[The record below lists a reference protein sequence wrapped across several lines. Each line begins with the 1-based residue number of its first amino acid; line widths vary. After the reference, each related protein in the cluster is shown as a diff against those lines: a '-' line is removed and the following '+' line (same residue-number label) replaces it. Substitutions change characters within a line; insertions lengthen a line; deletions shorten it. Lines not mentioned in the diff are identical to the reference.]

1 MRKIATLIAA
11 FMMSAVLVADTATF
25 TKSYTPSK
33 TRTPTKTRTRTFTP
47 KNTNTPTPTPTVT
60 TRVVKKTG
68 GTYST
73 IADAVAACWVN
84 DIIEIRDSGTYNE
97 VFKPTKQI
105 TLRVQSGQG
114 YAPTV
119 GSTSTGGSAV
129 DLSGLA
135 STACVTIL
143 GDSGLR
149 ILGGSS
155 AINITGAC
163 GSVHCSKIANIQC
176 LESYKSTINIQRT
189 SSPSYPDVFVSCTI
203 DAHGKAYT
211 NGVYLYATSSPNP
224 QLVLYNCIITQTG
237 TGGRGVKIEGTESDH
252 VADIVNCT
260 IYGAKSYGVDSSCP
274 VTIVNTSF
282 SGNGANTRF
291 ISPATA
297 AASDYCAFVGT
308 PPAGAGASVISIT
321 AASEF
326 ENPVSNWH
334 LKAAATQR
342 FAGVE
347 ASGTYA
353 ITDDYDGVARPVGT
367 PWDIGAYQWVPTS
380 TFTVTSTKTATKTV
394 TPTASPTFTAT
405 PTFTVT
411 KTFTPSATATF
422 TKTNTPVYTTTFTAI
437 AAEYITGRAEHFA
450 EDGTKPIWTP
460 AGGNSVGLLGYWI
473 DADGPNVIRLTSDG
487 VTIQTV
493 TFEAAGNSTV
503 SSAVPIWLGAAD
515 DALTVESDGNTATS
529 NIGVWGTE
537 E

>member
-1 MRKIATLIAA
+1 MKKIATLIAA
-11 FMMSAVLVADTATF
+11 FMVSAVLVADTATF

-47 KNTNTPTPTPTVT
+47 RSTNTPTPTPTVT
-60 TRVVKKTG
+60 TRIVKKTG

-73 IADAVAACWVN
+73 LADAVAACWVN

-114 YAPTV
+114 YAPTI
-119 GSTSTGGSAV
+119 GSTATGGIAV
-129 DLSGLA
+129 DMSGLTT
-135 STACVTIL
+135 TACVTIL
-143 GDSGLR
+143 GNNGLK
-149 ILGGSS
+149 ILGGAA
-155 AINITGAC
+155 AISETGEC
-163 GSVHCSKIANIQC
+163 GSVYCSKIASIKC
-176 LESYKSTINIQRT
+176 IESYKSTIFIMRT
-189 SSPSYPDVFVSCTI
+189 SSPAYPDTFTNCLI
-203 DAHGKAYT
+203 DVGGKSYT
-211 NGVYLYATSSPNP
+211 NGVYLYATASPNP
-224 QLVLYNCIITQTG
+224 QLVMYNCVVTQTG

-260 IYGAKSYGVDSSCP
+260 IYGSKAYGVDSSCP
-274 VTIVNTSF
+274 VSIVNTSF

-291 ISPATA
+291 VSPASA
-297 AASDYCAFVGT
+297 AASSYCAFVGT
-308 PPAGAGASVISIT
+308 PPAGAGTSVISIT

-326 ENPVSNWH
+326 ENPVNNWH
-334 LKAAATQR
+334 LKAGATQR
-342 FAGVE
+342 FAGIE

-353 ITDDYDGVARPVGT
+353 ITDDLDGVARPVGT
-367 PWDIGAYQWVPTS
+367 PWDIGAYQWVPTG
-380 TFTVTSTKTATKTV
+380 TFTVTSTKTATRTV
-394 TPTASPTFTAT
+394 TPTSS

-411 KTFTPSATATF
+411 PTLTVTKTSTPTATATF
-422 TKTNTPVYTTTFTAI
+422 TITNTPVYTTTFTAI
-437 AAEYITGRAEHFA
+437 AAEYITGRAEHFT

-460 AGGNSVGLLGYWI
+460 AGGNMVGLLGYWI
-473 DADGPNVIRLTSDG
+473 DADGANVIRLTSDG
-487 VTIQTV
+487 VTIRTV

-503 SSAVPIWLGAAD
+503 SSAVPIWTGAAD